1 MSRPNRPAFVRLVD
15 RIGTIFQVICQIALA
30 ILLLMVTQEVFR
42 RYIMG
47 SPTQYT
53 LEYSEI
59 LIVLITFLSTG
70 WVMRE
75 RNHVSVTFLAEML
88 SPRTVMRLEIFGLLL
103 LLLFCLIVVWFG
115 GEIAAKYLE
124 NGARE
129 SSLVATP
136 LWIPH
141 SLIPLGFF
149 VLALQVVSEIIMNI
163 SRLRDGSPLDQNG
176 D

>member
-1 MSRPNRPAFVRLVD
+1 MRLVD